1 MQPLYEDKIKEI
13 SSLDNAVQVMQS
25 FEILNEVVGSK
36 YLELSWSG
44 QQYFY
49 DGDMKF
55 IMGMMF
61 LGKEVSI

>member
-36 YLELSWSG
+36 YLELS
-44 QQYFY
+44 
-49 DGDMKF
+49 
-55 IMGMMF
+55 
-61 LGKEVSI
+61 